1 MSPAEQKA
9 FSVIFGRP
17 SVSLIDA
24 RIESVVSSVSV
35 ALRLASE
42 RDPQECDRL
51 IKELDVLA
59 ARAAMKMG
67 AV

>member
-1 MSPAEQKA
+1 M
-9 FSVIFGRP
+9 IFGRP